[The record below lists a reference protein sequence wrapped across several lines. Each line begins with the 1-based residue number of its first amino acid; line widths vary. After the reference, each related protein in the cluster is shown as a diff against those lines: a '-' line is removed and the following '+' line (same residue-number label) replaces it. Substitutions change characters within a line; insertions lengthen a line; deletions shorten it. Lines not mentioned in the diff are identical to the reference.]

1 MNERLDKEL
10 HYIYFLPYRCIKYQ
24 NISKQSQ
31 SVGIQ
36 QYQVTISN
44 RNLLTTDIA
53 QYLICTQWLMVPGS
67 LVDTQ
72 LSVSQM
78 VDDQTSGDDDTWVHM
93 CFQRTKSKI
102 SDHLQLNKHPY
113 ALTNN
118 ILPKPGMFYEWKYF
132 VAPTTCTVRLFLPQ
146 NLGDLCDN
154 IE

>member
-102 SDHLQLNKHPY
+102 SDHLPLNKHLCTARQY
-113 ALTNN
+113 SSETKACFTSEN
-118 ILPKPGMFYEWKYF
+118 ILWLEQHPQSDYFY
-132 VAPTTCTVRLFLPQ
+132 R
-146 NLGDLCDN
+146 
-154 IE
+154 

>member
-53 QYLICTQWLMVPGS
+53 QYLICTLWLTVPGP

-72 LSVSQM
+72 LSRSQM
-78 VDDQTSGDDDTWVHM
+78 AVDQTSGHGDWRQLHGTWVHM

-102 SDHLQLNKHPY
+102 SDHLPLNKHLCTARQY
-113 ALTNN
+113 SSETKACFTSEN
-118 ILPKPGMFYEWKYF
+118 ILWLEQHPQSDYFY
-132 VAPTTCTVRLFLPQ
+132 R
-146 NLGDLCDN
+146 
-154 IE
+154 